1 MQNFQLEHLGT
12 VATSERRIEFVERKG
27 IGHPDTI
34 CDGIAESISI
44 ALCQAYLERA
54 GRVLHHNIDK
64 GLLVAGQTTP
74 AFGGGVVDVP
84 MRLVIGD
91 RATAECDGYHI
102 STEEIAIESAKGWIQ
117 DHLRL
122 IDPDKHLI
130 FQNELKAGSP
140 ELTDIF
146 SRKIISAND
155 TSAAVGFAP
164 LTETEQLVLA
174 TERQINSDKFKKQ
187 FSEAG
192 EDVKVMGVRRDRNLH
207 LTVAVAMVDL
217 YIKDARQYFDRK
229 QEMQQELIQ
238 FLEPQLTTLDGIQL
252 DLNTLDNPERG
263 LGGMYLTV
271 LGTSAEGADGGEVG
285 RGNRV
290 NGLITLNRPMSTEA
304 AAGKNPV
311 SHVGK
316 IYNVLSHYLAEKIYE
331 SVEPVKEVCV
341 WLCSQIGRE
350 ISDPWM
356 MSIEVV
362 LSPGTELQEIK
373 PAVLAIAEKELAGID
388 NFVVRLSRGEFSV
401 Y

>member
-1 MQNFQLEHLGT
+1 MQNFQLELMGN
-12 VATSERRIEFVERKG
+12 VATSERRTEFVERKG

-34 CDGIAESISI
+34 CDGIAESVSI
-44 ALCQAYLERA
+44 ALCETYLERA

-74 AFGGGVVDVP
+74 ALGGGVVQVP

-91 RATAECDGYHI
+91 RATAEWDGYRI
-102 STEEIAIESAKGWIQ
+102 STEDIAINSAREWIKEN
-117 DHLRL
+117 LRL
-122 IDPDKHLI
+122 IDPDRHLV

-146 SRKIISAND
+146 SRKKLTAND
-155 TSAAVGFAP
+155 TSAAVGYAP
-164 LTETEQLVLA
+164 LSETEQLILA
-174 TERQINSDKFKKQ
+174 TERRINSDEFKKK

-192 EDVKVMGVRRDRNLH
+192 EDVKVMGIRRDRSLH
-207 LTVAVAMVDL
+207 LTVAVAMVDR
-217 YIKDARQYFDRK
+217 YIKDVQQYFDRK
-229 QEMQQELIQ
+229 QEMRQELIQ
-238 FLEPQLTTLDGIQL
+238 FLEPQLKTLDRVQVE
-252 DLNTLDNPERG
+252 LNTLDDPERG

-271 LGTSAEGADGGEVG
+271 LGTSAEGADGGQVG

-316 IYNVLSHYLAEKIYE
+316 IYNVLSHHLADKIHA
-331 SVEPVKEVCV
+331 SIEPVKEVCV

-350 ISDPWM
+350 INDPWM

-362 LSPGTELQEIK
+362 LSDNISLQDVET
-373 PAVLAIAEKELAGID
+373 ALHAIVQQELAGID
-388 NFVVRLSRGEFSV
+388 DFVVRLSRGEFSV